1 MISVDK
7 GPEVT
12 ETKYVAARDRQI
24 EVGPT
29 ARPLG
34 RSKRSSFLWRTLSAC
49 RVEIPLDVWGGL
61 LPRQDL
67 EHAFLCAANRF
78 LGLSGFERVPLL

>member
-1 MISVDK
+1 MISLDK

-24 EVGPT
+24 GVGPT

-34 RSKRSSFLWRTLSAC
+34 RSKRSSFLGRTLSAC
-49 RVEIPLDVWGGL
+49 RAKTLLDARGGL

-67 EHAFLCAANRF
+67 EHAFLRAANRF
-78 LGLSGFERVPLL
+78 LGLSGFESVPLL